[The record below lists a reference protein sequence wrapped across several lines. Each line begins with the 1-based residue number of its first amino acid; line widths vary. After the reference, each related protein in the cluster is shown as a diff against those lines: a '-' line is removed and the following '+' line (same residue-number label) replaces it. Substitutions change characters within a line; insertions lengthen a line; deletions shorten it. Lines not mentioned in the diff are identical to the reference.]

1 MRVLLIMFLAAIL
14 LWTMMIMFHLH
25 HKLSYAAENNNNFQ
39 NRSLYEFK
47 TAMEK
52 SYYLPFAPTNFSDV
66 LIFDEHVWANI
77 RATYEG
83 ARSFTEWA
91 LFDDPSIRRRQE
103 LHYANNTRV
112 LAQFQTLPLQATV
125 DRRPIIVRKQ
135 LIEDGKRFQSLT
147 DGGKLLGCAITG
159 STFVSDLELLEVKNY
174 VSEDYNPTCAV
185 CFQFSNYPD
194 MASFLPELEFI
205 EQSTLPQKC
214 FAGKAT
220 ASAKFAAWQ
229 QDDPRFKGFGHQW
242 QVDCVL
248 PDGIKELTCRE
259 ISRMQ
264 NGIDLQNDLQ
274 IQSISFL
281 TKFQLDGWFRKPG
294 SDDDMTDIVRPFR
307 INAEW
312 PWAAVTSH
320 DDDRS
325 AIASE
330 LSTSWND
337 VNSKFVPSDHHEM
350 TLAHVEGPVFD
361 NSFKSLNSDRDR
373 ISKNGSHPQLLAS
386 NLFHLIRN
394 APGSTHMIAVVDSQA
409 RRSFNAILALLNT
422 SISELFKEHGNSVFG
437 DESSLYHQDLIP
449 IHKWK
454 SKSLNDSTK
463 GITLSDLLRM
473 RGIKIHMLPIITPPL
488 VFEKTVS
495 GGQYTFTPYLAA
507 RYAADY
513 QAMLYVDSDT
523 ALIEGSDQRTLNEII
538 YDRFFG
544 PKSTKCAGHRLR
556 LIEHY
561 IKPEH
566 YNNKAM
572 LQCTKNLVLNKKKW
586 RYAMKN
592 CNLKIGH
599 IVGRTDSIY
608 AFNIHHP
615 DTLPEYLPKGVENC
629 INIGS
634 MNFTPPYPLEEDE
647 VVQLHLRNRQRK
659 AECSCET

>member
-1 MRVLLIMFLAAIL
+1 MRVLLLMLLAAIL
-14 LWTMMIMFHLH
+14 LWTIMIFFYL
-25 HKLSYAAENNNNFQ
+25 HKLSYFQ
-39 NRSLYEFK
+39 NRALYEFK
-47 TAMEK
+47 TD
-52 SYYLPFAPTNFSDV
+52 SLPFAPSNFSDDV
-66 LIFDEHVWANI
+66 LVFDEHVWANI

-91 LFDDPSIRRRQE
+91 LSDDPSTRRRQE
-103 LHYANNTRV
+103 LHYTNNTRD
-112 LAQFQTLPLQATV
+112 LAQFQTVPLQATV

-135 LIEDGKRFQSLT
+135 LIEDGKRFRSLT
-147 DGGKLLGCAITG
+147 DGGKLLGCSITG

-174 VSEDYNPTCAV
+174 LTEQQEPEDYNPTCAV

-194 MASFLPELEFI
+194 MTSFLPELEFI
-205 EQSTLPQKC
+205 EQSTVPQKC

-229 QDDPRFKGFGHQW
+229 QGDPRFKGFGHQW

-264 NGIDLQNDLQ
+264 NGINDLQNDL
-274 IQSISFL
+274 QSISFL

-307 INAEW
+307 INTEW

-361 NSFKSLNSDRDR
+361 NSLKSLNSDRDR
-373 ISKNGSHPQLLAS
+373 VSKNGSHPQLLAS
-386 NLFHLIRN
+386 NLFHLIRV
-394 APGSTHMIAVVDSQA
+394 APGSTHMIAVVDGQA
-409 RRSFNAILALLNT
+409 RRSYNAILALLNT

-437 DESSLYHQDLIP
+437 DESSLHHQDLIP
-449 IHKWK
+449 VHKWK
-454 SKSLNDSTK
+454 SKPLNDSTK
-463 GITLSDLLRM
+463 GMTLSDLLRM

-556 LIEHY
+556 LIEQY

-586 RYAMKN
+586 RYAMEN
-592 CNLKIGH
+592 CNLKEGH
-599 IVGRTDSIY
+599 IVCRTDSIY
-608 AFNIHHP
+608 DFNVHHP
-615 DTLPEYLPKGVENC
+615 DTVPEYLPKGVENC
-629 INIGS
+629 MNIGN

-647 VVQLHLRNRQRK
+647 IVQLHLRNRQRK